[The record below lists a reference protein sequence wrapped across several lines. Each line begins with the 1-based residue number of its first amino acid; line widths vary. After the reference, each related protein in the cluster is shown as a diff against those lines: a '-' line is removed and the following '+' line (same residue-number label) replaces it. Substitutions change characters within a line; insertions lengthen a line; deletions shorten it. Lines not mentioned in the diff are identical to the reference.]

1 MYLFEY
7 ITSVVLLLFCTFV
20 DNHLINKVMD
30 ANRVFVQDLNKYYD
44 GDLDCKSIIVPTS
57 FGLRKVDCDI
67 VVGKIDN
74 KEIRITEKICMDYT
88 MVGNY
93 VWSSLASKRSYLP
106 YAIVGYIANA
116 IKYNSN
122 VIRINPDIIKGI
134 VCAEIDNRT
143 YLNAIAHLKRINVI
157 KPIDARSMYEVNP
170 LAVFK
175 GSIYKF
181 INIAEQYGIVGYVD
195 DGNKI
200 LLDKFGV
207 VEHKTDNVKV
217 ILNKKYYKDAPSR
230 IITEKVI
237 NASYDS
243 SARR

>member
-1 MYLFEY
+1 MYLFGY
-7 ITSVVLLLFCTFV
+7 ITSIVLLLFRAFAN
-20 DNHLINKVMD
+20 NHLINKAMD

-74 KEIRITEKICMDYT
+74 KEIKITEKICMDYT

-93 VWSSLASKRSYLP
+93 VWNSLASKRSYLP

-143 YLNAIAHLKRINVI
+143 YPNAIAYLKQINVI
-157 KPIDARSMYEVNP
+157 KPLDVRSMYEVNP

-237 NASYDS
+237 KAGYDFNV
-243 SARR
+243 RR